1 MTRPDKKEWKRE
13 KEKKRKIVENF
24 TLIAL
29 AVIGLL
35 LSKCLSLQTENYIYY
50 RVYFV

>member
-1 MTRPDKKEWKRE
+1 MGERE
-13 KEKKRKIVENF
+13 IEKRKIIENF

-35 LSKCLSLQTENYIYY
+35 LSKCIFSQTKNYIYY